1 MLCIVF
7 LAIVYFIQLFHK
19 LFTVTKDLFSHRRT
33 SAYSH
38 QLPILYFFPSDGGY
52 LLMIMLERNR
62 IVICILILFF
72 VTQKKRFTDEK
83 QEYIREEQKYFVF

>member
-7 LAIVYFIQLFHK
+7 LAIVYFIQLFDK
-19 LFTVTKDLFSHRRT
+19 LFTVTKDSFSHPCAP
-33 SAYSH
+33 AYSY

-52 LLMIMLERNR
+52 LLMIVIERNR
-62 IVICILILFF
+62 ILICILILIF

-83 QEYIREEQKYFVF
+83 QEYIREEQRYFVL